1 MARKKRVSQR
11 KSRRASSR
19 GLLIG
24 IAVVLTGVAVLIAKS
39 RTPLT
44 TRPTP
49 PPRAQQATPAP
60 PAKHFSLDSDWDRLR
75 VSLESA
81 YLRTVRAGD
90 RAALLRLTSRT
101 LRDALEEIGIDKSRI
116 EEHVDPSGAA
126 YGPAP
131 RRAASPST
139 TAMNA
144 SSTPAPAPIQWHIQV
159 PKRASLYR
167 INDALTQAILLL
179 GGNVIRG
186 VERPGPVT
194 GTLLDLRLG
203 YGSRVTH
210 AITVEPNEAMADP
223 GAQIAFVV
231 TDLDR
236 SSLKLYRSFLRSPVL
251 FSVALRPD
259 KPEATRMAKE
269 VRLQNHEV
277 LLHLPMEPKG
287 YPRVDPGK
295 DAILLDLSR
304 IEIEDRIARCLSSI
318 GPVQAVV
325 SRLGSAALNDPDV
338 MRAVLDDLK
347 RRDLPFIDSHPSGPS
362 MVEEIGEETGA
373 RTLTVGASLDDD
385 KGTAASVRAKIKE
398 IAATAVQRG
407 TLVVMVRPS
416 ALVLDMLESELP
428 RIKALGVELVPIS
441 RVAL

>member
-1 MARKKRVSQR
+1 M
-11 KSRRASSR
+11 
-19 GLLIG
+19 L
-24 IAVVLTGVAVLIAKS
+24 LTGVAVLLVKS
-39 RTPLT
+39 KSPIT

-49 PPRAQQATPAP
+49 PPKTQQAP
-60 PAKHFSLDSDWDRLR
+60 PPPRPRFSLDSDWDRVR
-75 VSLESA
+75 VSLESV
-81 YLRTVRAGD
+81 YIRTLRAGD

-101 LRDALEEIGIDKSRI
+101 LRDALEEIGIDKTRI
-116 EEHVDPSGAA
+116 EEHVAPTSTAS
-126 YGPAP
+126 GPAP
-131 RRAASPST
+131 RRATAPTHQAVNAAVSSASDQ
-139 TAMNA
+139 
-144 SSTPAPAPIQWHIQV
+144 APIQWHIEV
-159 PKRASLYR
+159 PRRASLYR
-167 INDALTQAILLL
+167 INDALTQAILIL

-186 VERPGPVT
+186 VERPAPVS
-194 GTLLDLRLG
+194 GVLLDLKLG
-203 YGSRVTH
+203 YGNRVTH
-210 AITVEPNEAMADP
+210 AITVEPSEAVADP
-223 GAQIAFVV
+223 GAQITFVV

-236 SSLKLYRSFLRSPVL
+236 TSMKLYRAFLRSPVL
-251 FSVALRPD
+251 FSLALRPD
-259 KPEATRMAKE
+259 RPEATRMAKE
-269 VRLQNHEV
+269 VRQENHEV

-304 IEIEDRIARCLSSI
+304 IEIEDRIARCLSAI

-338 MRAVLDDLK
+338 MRAVLEELK

-428 RIKALGVELVPIS
+428 RIKALGIEVVPIS